1 MLQHISL
8 DQDEGIMEQ
17 NLLLVEL
24 GLIVDDLRSDL
35 KIEQ

>member
-1 MLQHISL
+1 MLEHISL
-8 DQDEGIMEQ
+8 DQDVEIIEQ